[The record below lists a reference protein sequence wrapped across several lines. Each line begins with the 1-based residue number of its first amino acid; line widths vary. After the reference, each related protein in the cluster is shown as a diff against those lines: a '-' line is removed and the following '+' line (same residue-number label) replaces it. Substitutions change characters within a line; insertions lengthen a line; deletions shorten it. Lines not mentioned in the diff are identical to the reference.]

1 MKRKLLLGTTLLAS
15 TSVYSQNPDLSK
27 WANKSVQTNNK
38 QNVATVQKSNLDLAG
53 KHLKKSAQF
62 QYSD

>member
-1 MKRKLLLGTTLLAS
+1 MH
-15 TSVYSQNPDLSK
+15 
-27 WANKSVQTNNK
+27 TNNK

-62 QYSD
+62 QYSDYHLISKTRAHNRVNNRFILLQFK